1 MAGGPKVVILA
12 TFCRFFHFPR
22 GSIGNLSFSSRIP
35 RHFFQKFMENDP
47 FFGGGSPFG
56 GGYPLIGGG
65 VPPLGGSKSVSSG
78 IGREFRALSVAHLC
92 MFGLCY
98 LRNAIAIVTHKIL
111 VRSHQKVA
119 LGCHNPA
126 WDPLKR
132 GPPPYI

>member
-65 VPPLGGSKSVSSG
+65 YPLIGGGYPLWGGSKVCLLGSVENSG
-78 IGREFRALSVAHLC
+78 HFP
-92 MFGLCY
+92 
-98 LRNAIAIVTHKIL
+98 LRNCVL
-111 VRSHQKVA
+111 LFV
-119 LGCHNPA
+119 
-126 WDPLKR
+126 
-132 GPPPYI
+132 